1 MLEKQNDKQCM
12 TERQL
17 IYSAWKTPDG
27 TILHSRHRHDYCEH
41 FDAVSK
47 EWYILDG
54 GSDYQRCSI
63 NTVPP
68 EDLTLYADDPH
79 EKIREVFVWKSYGKN
94 FSQPEGVYTLLK
106 DLTDEHIIA
115 ICETQTHLPE
125 YILEMFENEQLFRK
139 ETNANNPRLA

>member
-1 MLEKQNDKQCM
+1 M

-17 IYSAWKTPDG
+17 IYSAWRTPDG
-27 TILHSRHRHDYCEH
+27 TILHSRHRHDYQEH
-41 FDAVSK
+41 FDSVSK

-54 GSDYQRCSI
+54 GMDYIRCSI
-63 NTVPP
+63 NEVPA
-68 EDLTLYADDPH
+68 EDLTLYSDDPH

-106 DLTDEHIIA
+106 DLTDDHIIA

-125 YILEMFENEQLFRK
+125 YILEMFRNEQLFRK
-139 ETNANNPRLA
+139 GKENE

>member
-1 MLEKQNDKQCM
+1 M

-54 GSDYQRCSI
+54 GLDYIRSSV

-94 FSQPEGVYTLLK
+94 CSQPEGVYTLLK
-106 DLTDEHIIA
+106 DLTDEHLIA
-115 ICETQTHLPE
+115 ICETQAHLPD
-125 YILEMFENEQLFRK
+125 YIMKVFKNEIRFRETRVK
-139 ETNANNPRLA
+139 E

>member
-1 MLEKQNDKQCM
+1 MA
-12 TERQL
+12 ERQL

-79 EKIREVFVWKSYGKN
+79 EKIREVFIWKSYGKN

-106 DLTDEHIIA
+106 DLEDDHLVNIIA
-115 ICETQTHLPE
+115 TQTYLPE
-125 YILEMFENEQLFRK
+125 YMLEMFRNEQIFRK
-139 ETNANNPRLA
+139 EQKNERKVQ

>member
-1 MLEKQNDKQCM
+1 M

-27 TILHSRHRHDYCEH
+27 TILQSRHRHDYCEH

-54 GSDYQRCSI
+54 GTDYIRCSV
-63 NTVPP
+63 NEVPP

-106 DLTDEHIIA
+106 DLSCEHIEA
-115 ICETQTHLPE
+115 ILETQTHLPE
-125 YILEMFENEQLFRK
+125 YMLEMFRNEQTFRK
-139 ETNANNPRLA
+139 ENSDD

>member
-1 MLEKQNDKQCM
+1 M
-12 TERQL
+12 TERQV
-17 IYSAWKTPDG
+17 IYSAWRTPDG
-27 TILHSRHRHDYCEH
+27 TILHSRHRHDYQEH
-41 FDAVSK
+41 YDSISK

-54 GSDYQRCSI
+54 GNDYQRCSI

-106 DLTDEHIIA
+106 DLTDDHLGNIIA
-115 ICETQTHLPE
+115 TQTHLPQ
-125 YILEMFENEQLFRK
+125 YILEMFSNEVKYRK
-139 ETNANNPRLA
+139 EKDND

>member
-1 MLEKQNDKQCM
+1 MQ
-12 TERQL
+12 ERQL
-17 IYSAWKTPDG
+17 IYSARRTPDG
-27 TILHSRHRHDYCEH
+27 TIMHSRHRHDYQEH

-54 GSDYQRCSI
+54 GSEYIRCSV

-68 EDLTLYADDPH
+68 EDLTLYTDDPH

-106 DLTDEHIIA
+106 DLTDDHLEAILETQKQIPEHIR
-115 ICETQTHLPE
+115 
-125 YILEMFENEQLFRK
+125 EMFVDEIRFRK
-139 ETNANNPRLA
+139 EKENG

>member
-1 MLEKQNDKQCM
+1 M

-27 TILHSRHRHDYCEH
+27 TLLHSRHRHDYCEH

-54 GSDYQRCSI
+54 GNEYIRCSV

-68 EDLTLYADDPH
+68 EDLTLYTDDPH

-106 DLTDEHIIA
+106 DLTDEHLGNVIA
-115 ICETQTHLPE
+115 TQTHLPE
-125 YILEMFENEQLFRK
+125 YILEMFRNEQVFRKGKENE
-139 ETNANNPRLA
+139 

>member
-1 MLEKQNDKQCM
+1 MP
-12 TERQL
+12 ERHL

-27 TILHSRHRHDYCEH
+27 TILHSRHRHDYCAH

-47 EWYILDG
+47 EWYTLDG
-54 GSDYQRCSI
+54 GNEYIRCSV

-79 EKIREVFVWKSYGKN
+79 EKIREVFIWKSYGKN

-115 ICETQTHLPE
+115 ICETQTHLPD
-125 YILEMFENEQLFRK
+125 YIMKVFRNEIRLRETRIK
-139 ETNANNPRLA
+139 E

>member
-1 MLEKQNDKQCM
+1 M

-27 TILHSRHRHDYCEH
+27 TLLHSRHRHDYCAH
-41 FDAVSK
+41 FDSVSK

-106 DLTDEHIIA
+106 DLADDHIIA

-125 YILEMFENEQLFRK
+125 HILEMFRNEQLFRK
-139 ETNANNPRLA
+139 EQDNERKVQ

>member
-1 MLEKQNDKQCM
+1 M

-27 TILHSRHRHDYCEH
+27 TILHSRYRHDYCEH

-79 EKIREVFVWKSYGKN
+79 EKIREVFIWKSYGKN

-106 DLTDEHIIA
+106 DLTDDHLVNIIA
-115 ICETQTHLPE
+115 TQTHLPE
-125 YILEMFENEQLFRK
+125 YILEMFRNEQVFRKGKENE
-139 ETNANNPRLA
+139 

>member
-1 MLEKQNDKQCM
+1 MQG
-12 TERQL
+12 RQI

-27 TILHSRHRHDYCEH
+27 TLLHSRHRHDYCEH
-41 FDAVSK
+41 FDSVSK

-54 GSDYQRCSI
+54 GTDYIRCSI

-79 EKIREVFVWKSYGKN
+79 EKIREVFVWKYYGKN

-106 DLTDEHIIA
+106 DLSCEHIEA
-115 ICETQTHLPE
+115 ILETQTHLPE
-125 YILEMFENEQLFRK
+125 YILDMFRNEQLFRK
-139 ETNANNPRLA
+139 ENQC

>member
-1 MLEKQNDKQCM
+1 M

-54 GSDYQRCSI
+54 GTVYQRCSI
-63 NTVPP
+63 NEVPP

-106 DLTDEHIIA
+106 DLADDHLIA
-115 ICETQTHLPE
+115 ICETQAHLPD
-125 YILEMFENEQLFRK
+125 YIMKVFKNEIRFRETRVK
-139 ETNANNPRLA
+139 E

>member
-1 MLEKQNDKQCM
+1 MQ
-12 TERQL
+12 ERQL

-27 TILHSRHRHDYCEH
+27 TILHSRHRHDYQEH

-63 NTVPP
+63 NEVPA
-68 EDLTLYADDPH
+68 EDLTLYSDDPH
-79 EKIREVFVWKSYGKN
+79 DKIREVFIWKSYGKN

-106 DLTDEHIIA
+106 DLTDDHIIA
-115 ICETQTHLPE
+115 ICETQTHLPD
-125 YILEMFENEQLFRK
+125 YIMKVFRNEIRFRETRIK
-139 ETNANNPRLA
+139 E

>member
-1 MLEKQNDKQCM
+1 M

-27 TILHSRHRHDYCEH
+27 TLLHSRHRHDYCEH

-54 GSDYQRCSI
+54 GADYQRCSI

-79 EKIREVFVWKSYGKN
+79 EKIREVFIWKSYGKN

-106 DLTDEHIIA
+106 DLTDDHIIA

-125 YILEMFENEQLFRK
+125 HILEMFRNEQLFRK
-139 ETNANNPRLA
+139 GKENE

>member
-1 MLEKQNDKQCM
+1 MA
-12 TERQL
+12 ERQL

-41 FDAVSK
+41 FDSVSK
-47 EWYILDG
+47 EWYVLDG
-54 GSDYQRCSI
+54 GTVYQRCSI
-63 NTVPP
+63 NTVPAD
-68 EDLTLYADDPH
+68 DLTLYADDPH

-106 DLTDEHIIA
+106 DLADEHIEA

-125 YILEMFENEQLFRK
+125 YILEMFRNEQLFRK
-139 ETNANNPRLA
+139 GNSNE